1 MFILHHIAAFTMG
14 NVGRTSA
21 IQTSLNYSPM
31 RMDEVS
37 TSVCYACS
45 YFDEKKFQRHS
56 NACGCSFISLFILLY
71 SFK

>member
-45 YFDEKKFQRHS
+45 YFDEKMFRRHS
-56 NACGCSFISLFILLY
+56 NACGCSFISL
-71 SFK
+71 SFALFVY